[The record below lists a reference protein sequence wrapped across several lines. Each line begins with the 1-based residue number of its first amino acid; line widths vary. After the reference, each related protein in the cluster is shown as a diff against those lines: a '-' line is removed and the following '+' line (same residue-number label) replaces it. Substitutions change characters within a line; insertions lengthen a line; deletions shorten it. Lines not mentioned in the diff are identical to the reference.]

1 MGSSILITNGLV
13 QILLKTIKTNKTI
26 DVRKAFLSTQQKSIN
41 NYVCL
46 FVKM

>member
-1 MGSSILITNGLV
+1 MGSSILITNVLV

-26 DVRKAFLSTQQKSIN
+26 DIRKTFLPTQQESIN
-41 NYVCL
+41 NYVYL

>member
-26 DVRKAFLSTQQKSIN
+26 DERKAFLSTKKKAIN